1 MTLRIAMVVN
11 NLNVGGLEKVV
22 LSLLRGLD
30 PNAFEAHLVCLDGPG
45 RMFEEQPLPL
55 ERTLVLQKTPRK
67 LGPIAVD
74 PAALWKLRRW
84 MLDRDIQL
92 LHAHNLAPLVYSG
105 LGARTAWRPERGRPR
120 VVYSEHNQ
128 IYSATARTQS
138 RFKNYIRLA
147 DHVVAV
153 SRDLKGKLLAA
164 PMSTRVPVDVIYNGI
179 DGKRF
184 SAMSGETVRR
194 ELGLAP
200 GELLIGTG
208 VVLSRQKAIENLVR
222 AAPQVLKQAPQARFA
237 VAGDGPL
244 RHDLEAL
251 AHELGLDNRF
261 RFLGYRSDMHQVI
274 AALDVYVL
282 PSLWEGLPLALLEAM
297 AMNKL
302 IVCTRVGG
310 NPEIVTDGVNG
321 LVVEPGDV
329 EALASALVRA
339 LSDRALQVSASSHNR
354 ATFERQFS
362 EPAMVVNHEQL
373 YHQMLDRS

>member
-30 PNAFEAHLVCLDGPG
+30 RKAFEPHLICLDGPG
-45 RMFEEQPLPL
+45 RMFEDQPLNP
-55 ERTLVLQKTPRK
+55 ERTLVLQKKPYK

-74 PAALWKLRRW
+74 PGALWRLRRW
-84 MLDRDIQL
+84 VLDRDIQL
-92 LHAHNLAPLVYSG
+92 LHAHNLAPLTYAG
-105 LGARTAWRPERGRPR
+105 LVARTAWGPVRGRPR

-128 IYSATARTQS
+128 MYSASPRTLS
-138 RFKNYIRLA
+138 RFRQYLRLA

-153 SRDLKGKLLAA
+153 SHDLKHKLLAA
-164 PMSTRVPVDVIYNGI
+164 PMSARAPVDVIYNGI
-179 DGKRF
+179 DGERF
-184 SAMSGETVRR
+184 RSMSGDSVRR
-194 ELGLAP
+194 ELGVAP

-208 VVLSRQKAIENLVR
+208 VVLSRQKAIGNLVL
-222 AAPQVLKQAPQARFA
+222 AARQVLQQVPTARFA

-244 RHDLEAL
+244 RADLESQAR
-251 AHELGLDNRF
+251 ELGLESRF

-310 NPEIVTDGVNG
+310 NPEIVADAVNG

-329 EALASALVRA
+329 DALAAALVRA
-339 LSDRALQVSASSHNR
+339 LNDRALQDSAANHNR
-354 ATFERQFS
+354 AKFERQFS
-362 EPAMVVNHEQL
+362 EPAMVTAHEHLYRQL
-373 YHQMLDRS
+373 LAPT

>member
-22 LSLLRGLD
+22 LSLLRRLD
-30 PNAFEAHLVCLDGPG
+30 PKAFELHLVCLDGPG

-74 PAALWKLRRW
+74 PVALWRLRRW
-84 MLDRDIQL
+84 LLERDVQL
-92 LHAHNLAPLVYSG
+92 LHAHNLAPLAYSG
-105 LGARTAWRPERGRPR
+105 LVARTAWRPGRGRPR

-128 IYSATARTQS
+128 IHSATARTLS
-138 RFKNYIRLA
+138 RFRNYIRLA

-153 SRDLKGKLLAA
+153 SRDLRSKLMDSPL
-164 PMSTRVPVDVIYNGI
+164 STRVPIDVIYNGI
-179 DGKRF
+179 DGERF
-184 SAMSGETVRR
+184 NAMSGEPVRR

-222 AAPQVLKQAPQARFA
+222 AAPRVLRQVPHARFA

-251 AHELGLDNRF
+251 SRELGLENQF

-282 PSLWEGLPLALLEAM
+282 PSLWEGLPLALLEAL

-310 NPEIVTDGVNG
+310 NPEIVTEGVNG
-321 LVVEPGDV
+321 LVVEPGNVD
-329 EALASALVRA
+329 ALSSALVRA
-339 LSDRALQVSASSHNR
+339 LDDRALQASASNHNR
-354 ATFERQFS
+354 NTFERQFS
-362 EPAMVVNHEQL
+362 EPAMVAAHERL
-373 YHQMLDRS
+373 YHQLLDRT